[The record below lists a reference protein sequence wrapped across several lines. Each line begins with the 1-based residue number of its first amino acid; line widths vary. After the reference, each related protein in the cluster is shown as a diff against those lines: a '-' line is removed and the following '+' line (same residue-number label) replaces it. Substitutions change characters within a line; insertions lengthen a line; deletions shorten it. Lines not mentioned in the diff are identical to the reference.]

1 MHSQNRKLFSIFIT
15 KTIFQPRVCVCVF
28 TSENSTACVLCLNV
42 SNKIAPFSTLS
53 RFHRLLSNSI
63 LPHVFMPTRS
73 FAHWRFDSLCAGYS
87 LARRSNDA
95 RFTKPPHHNRAGATR
110 HEKDAK
116 RSKRVREL
124 ATSLERQACAARL
137 DKQRKNKAGA
147 EKKNR
152 QVHVTPTSPKQG
164 ELFITDEWKEA
175 ENHREVHI
183 FSCTIFFDC
192 LTEVKQTR
200 PSQW

>member
-87 LARRSNDA
+87 LARRALYQAAPLQSRRRDA
-95 RFTKPPHHNRAGATR
+95 QRKRCETLQARSRTRDVIGAPSVRGSPGQTTKKQSRRRKKKPPSSRHTNIAKTR
-110 HEKDAK
+110 RIIYNWWMK
-116 RSKRVREL
+116 RSRKSSGS
-124 ATSLERQACAARL
+124 THFFMYNFFRL
-137 DKQRKNKAGA
+137 
-147 EKKNR
+147 
-152 QVHVTPTSPKQG
+152 
-164 ELFITDEWKEA
+164 
-175 ENHREVHI
+175 
-183 FSCTIFFDC
+183 FDWSK
-192 LTEVKQTR
+192 TNTT
-200 PSQW
+200 